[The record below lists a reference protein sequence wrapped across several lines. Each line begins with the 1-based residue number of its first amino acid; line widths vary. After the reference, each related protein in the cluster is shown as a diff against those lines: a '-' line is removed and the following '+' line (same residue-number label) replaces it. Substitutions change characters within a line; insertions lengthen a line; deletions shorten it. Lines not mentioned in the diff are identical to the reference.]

1 MEWEK
6 RRAERLQVD
15 LPAVYRSD
23 EISLRARVVNISLR
37 GLFICSGRLDNRGRS
52 ADVEL
57 TIPGLREIL
66 DLAGEVVWARLVPR
80 PSGMGINFDTPDP
93 SQRLVLAN
101 YLLAHYQ
108 RLVQS

>member
-6 RRAERLQVD
+6 RRAERITVD

-23 EISLRARVVNISLR
+23 DVALRTRVSNISLR
-37 GLFICSGRLDNRGRS
+37 GLFICSGRLDSTGRS

-66 DLAGEVVWARLVPR
+66 DLVGEVVWGRMVPR
-80 PSGMGINFDTPDP
+80 PAGMGINFDTPDP
-93 SQRLVLAN
+93 SHRLTLAN
-101 YLLAHYQ
+101 FLLAHYQ
-108 RLVQS
+108 RLTQL